1 MVSMAQTQ
9 ERPRTVG
16 LVPGV
21 PVARALTTMLAAQS
35 VLTLASLTVPVIA
48 TLVAADTG
56 FSVALI
62 GYYGAVIMLG
72 ATVAA
77 TLGALVVS
85 QLGPM
90 RSSQLNSCRSWPV
103 MNKLKYVVTA
113 DRIVL
118 VVMLIAAAAGLLL
131 HPLASYAGFVIGAF
145 LIGCGYGPAN
155 SAGSYSGHRPTQ
167 RDARLL
173 DREHQRTPMQGNDAA
188 KQARSISDCR
198 TV

>member
-90 RSSQLNSCRSWPV
+90 RSSQL
-103 MNKLKYVVTA
+103 
-113 DRIVL
+113 
-118 VVMLIAAAAGLLL
+118 MLIAAAAGLLL

>member
-48 TLVAADTG
+48 TLVAADIG

-72 ATVAA
+72 AT
-77 TLGALVVS
+77 
-85 QLGPM
+85 
-90 RSSQLNSCRSWPV
+90 
-103 MNKLKYVVTA
+103 
-113 DRIVL
+113 
-118 VVMLIAAAAGLLL
+118 
-131 HPLASYAGFVIGAF
+131 
-145 LIGCGYGPAN
+145 
-155 SAGSYSGHRPTQ
+155 
-167 RDARLL
+167 
-173 DREHQRTPMQGNDAA
+173 
-188 KQARSISDCR
+188 
-198 TV
+198 